1 MTDSNNRMIVFAS
14 ILGAILAT
22 SILALNPST
31 ITNAQAMS
39 YGSEDYDDRHS
50 YGDQYGDDSNYYQD
64 DNRYSY
70 DKKDSKSYGDIQKI
84 NCRNSNVNVNGV
96 DVTEIPHDNTALG
109 AANEG
114 GPEAANTENGNGL
127 ADRINFDRNLVNVC
141 VNANDNEQLKV
152 ELPQGPST
160 INPTNVYTNVGET
173 NDRIFTRDFGSAV
186 ANCDPGDTALSG
198 SFEVG
203 QIGIPEPG
211 LLPAIPLLISSEP
224 LATHTGWNITV
235 FGINSGNGFVTPDV
249 ECFDNPP
256 LRP

>member
-1 MTDSNNRMIVFAS
+1 MLTVPFTNMNLFSNSLEAMAIENGNAVNRFIEYGMDIANSDIDEYDSPEAESDYANSYDERNYDHYGKAYH
-14 ILGAILAT
+14 
-22 SILALNPST
+22 NEQPS
-31 ITNAQAMS
+31 S
-39 YGSEDYDDRHS
+39 YDDS
-50 YGDQYGDDSNYYQD
+50 YGDGDSYRD
-64 DNRYSY
+64 DGMYSKY
-70 DKKDSKSYGDIQKI
+70 PTKDKKFVCKEGPFEGFFV
-84 NCRNSNVNVNGV
+84 VNLEFC
-96 DVTEIPHDNTALG
+96 D
-109 AANEG
+109 
-114 GPEAANTENGNGL
+114 
-127 ADRINFDRNLVNVC
+127 
-141 VNANDNEQLKV
+141 V

-203 QIGIPEPG
+203 QIGSPEPG